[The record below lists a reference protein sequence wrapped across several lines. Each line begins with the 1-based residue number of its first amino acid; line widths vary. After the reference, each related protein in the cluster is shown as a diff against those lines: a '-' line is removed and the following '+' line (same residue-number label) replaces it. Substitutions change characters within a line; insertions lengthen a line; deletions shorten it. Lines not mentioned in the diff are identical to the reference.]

1 MGTGE
6 APFTKFSDEDIQ
18 NLKPAMKVGILATVT
33 PEGLP
38 HLTLISTLM
47 ASTPEQVVWGQF
59 IEGSSKENVRAN
71 PKTGFLVMTLDK
83 AFLRG
88 KATFSHIE
96 RSGKDFDFYNGTP
109 LFRYNAYFGIHTV
122 YYMDLIAHSGLHPLP
137 MNQIVFAAV
146 QTLLARSL
154 AGKAGKETV
163 MNPWT
168 KAFFAKIDN
177 LKFLSYVGV
186 DGYPVIIPVIQAQ
199 SRDNATLLF
208 SLGAFGDEL
217 AAIPPYTS
225 VAIFGMA
232 LTMEDV
238 LVRGVFQGIRRV
250 AGVRCGQVQV
260 DWVYN
265 PMPPK
270 PMQIYPRQELL
281 PVQDF

>member
-1 MGTGE
+1 
-6 APFTKFSDEDIQ
+6 
-18 NLKPAMKVGILATVT
+18 
-33 PEGLP
+33 
-38 HLTLISTLM
+38 
-47 ASTPEQVVWGQF
+47 
-59 IEGSSKENVRAN
+59 
-71 PKTGFLVMTLDK
+71 
-83 AFLRG
+83 
-88 KATFSHIE
+88 
-96 RSGKDFDFYNGTP
+96 
-109 LFRYNAYFGIHTV
+109 
-122 YYMDLIAHSGLHPLP
+122 MDLIAHSGLHPLP
-137 MNQIVFAAV
+137 MNQIIFAAM

-154 AGKAGKETV
+154 AGKVAKETV

-186 DGYPVIIPVIQAQ
+186 DGFPVIIPVIQAQ
-199 SRDNATLLF
+199 PRDDATLLF

-217 AAIPPYTS
+217 AAIPPDAR